1 MIRNKFENKKR
12 GRIKSG
18 LHNGEMKNSHF
29 TIHIYV
35 HFKDES
41 PITEENN

>member
-18 LHNGEMKNSHF
+18 LLKGDMKNSHF
-29 TIHIYV
+29 NICTYV
-35 HFKDES
+35 C
-41 PITEENN
+41 TV